1 MAAKSGKNKAKL
13 QRRRPVGTRAPL
25 INTRRT
31 FDRAYR
37 AFHED
42 DDPDQTL
49 TLLQQIEAQGYMS
62 METMRL
68 YLDVLHELRDFDQ
81 YARVATVLAEAN
93 PSDPDANLMAASGA
107 FATAQL
113 VSALVYF
120 ERVIKLAPQHPEA
133 ATATEQIAKLRR
145 HLPEILDSFI
155 DDLPKDLPRVAS
167 TEKILHVFKLGR
179 FDDVIK
185 RADEHLKTY
194 PADLRIRN
202 NLAEVLALKGDV
214 KKALK
219 IVHETLNVAP
229 DNFFAR
235 AVRCRL
241 EYFQGNSEV
250 ARSDAQKLVSLQPR
264 QISDLTKAAQ
274 SFAYVGDD
282 DGIRWAYQ
290 EAEKRKWL
298 SDPSTDVALLS
309 NYYAT
314 SLARA
319 GNTAVAQKY
328 WKHAVKL
335 AGDSTTAQDN
345 LDDLRQPPGKQ
356 WGPSYF
362 DLRDWFSQTQLNEIR
377 EIAARAKTVDDIESG
392 AQSLRHLEQRF
403 LAKYPEF
410 ERSIP
415 AMLDRGNEESQ
426 RFAMLLAPQSR
437 LPALKEVLREY
448 ACGPRG
454 NDEIRFQVLARLK
467 EQGYPFASPLSMYA
481 KGTVQQIEL
490 INFEIT
496 DEPSV
501 PEGRTDETCE
511 MIDDAI
517 TALHEGDG
525 EIAERILRQVRQYE
539 SEQPDVLNNLA
550 MALQLQNRMDEA
562 DVLIDELIEKYPDY
576 FFGKINKANR
586 YIRLKKY
593 DEALDILVELQRNK
607 RFHRT
612 EFSALAKTLIL
623 VYVEKQDLASAN
635 RWLDV
640 LRQYEPDDPNL
651 ESLEQDVSRQKNTRP
666 FWKKIFAR

>member
-1 MAAKSGKNKAKL
+1 MAAKGGKSKAKL
-13 QRRRPVGTRAPL
+13 QRRRPVGTGAPL

-37 AFHED
+37 AFFEE
-42 DDPDQTL
+42 DDPDQAL

-62 METMRL
+62 LETMRL

-81 YARVATVLAEAN
+81 YARIATILAVAN
-93 PSDPDANLMAASGA
+93 PSDPDANLWAASGA
-107 FATAQL
+107 IATAQL
-113 VSALVYF
+113 VSALLYF
-120 ERVIKLAPQHPEA
+120 ERFIKLAPQHPEA
-133 ATATEQIAKLRR
+133 AIATEQIAKLRR

-167 TEKILHVFKLGR
+167 TEKILHLFKLGR

-229 DNFFAR
+229 DNMFAL

-241 EYFQGNSEV
+241 EYFQGNSEI
-250 ARSDAQKLVSLQPR
+250 ARSDAKKLVNLQPR
-264 QISDLTKAAQ
+264 LISDLTKAAQ
-274 SFAYVGDD
+274 SFAYLGDD

-290 EAEKRKWL
+290 EAEKREWL
-298 SDPSTDVALLS
+298 SDPSTDVALLT

-319 GNTAVAQKY
+319 GNTAVARTHWKY
-328 WKHAVKL
+328 AVKL

-362 DLRDWFSQTQLNEIR
+362 DLRDWFSQTQLYEIR
-377 EIAARAKTVDDIESG
+377 EISARVKTVGDEERSV
-392 AQSLRHLEQRF
+392 QSLHHLEQRF
-403 LAKYPEF
+403 LSKYPEF

-426 RFAMLLAPQSR
+426 RFAVMLAPQSR
-437 LPALKEVLREY
+437 LPNMKEVLREY

-454 NDEIRFQVLARLK
+454 NDEIRFQVLTRLK
-467 EQGYPFASPLSMYA
+467 EQGFPLEPPLSMYT

-501 PEGRTDETCE
+501 PEGRTEETCE

-517 TALHEGDG
+517 TALHEGHG

-539 SEQPDVLNNLA
+539 PEEPDVLNNLA

-562 DVLIDELIEKYPDY
+562 DVLIDEVIEKYPDY

-586 YIRLKKY
+586 YIHLKQY
-593 DEALDILVELQRNK
+593 DEALDILVELQRYK
-607 RFHRT
+607 QLHRT
-612 EFSALAKTLIL
+612 EFLALAKSLIR
-623 VYVEKQDLASAN
+623 VYVEKQEHASAD
-635 RWLDV
+635 RWLDM
-640 LRQYEPDDPNL
+640 LRHYEPDNPNL
-651 ESLEQDVSRQKNTRP
+651 ESLEQYVSRRKNMRP